1 MLVLVRYRLRKLLAI
16 AEPNHGVRMLEGHV
30 AVVTGSTGG
39 IGEAVAHRLAAEG
52 AKVVVTGR
60 RAEDGERVAA
70 AIVAAGH
77 TAQFVRADL
86 TVADDVEALFAA
98 AAGSYGPVTVLVNN
112 AAPTDLVG
120 PANKDGRLTDVPPDR
135 FDEILAVGLRAAY
148 LCCYHAIPQMQQ
160 AGHGSIVNVSSVAGV
175 KATPRVFA
183 YATAK
188 GGLQALTRSVAADY
202 ARDKIRC
209 NTVIVGFVISN
220 PLARKFA
227 EDESMSRAMR
237 ATMLTDFGEPED
249 IANVVHFLASAESSF
264 MSGTDVY
271 ADGGATVKHVI
282 PGTKQE
288 ARSGQ

>member
-1 MLVLVRYRLRKLLAI
+1 
-16 AEPNHGVRMLEGHV
+16 
-30 AVVTGSTGG
+30 
-39 IGEAVAHRLAAEG
+39 VAHHLAG
-52 AKVVVTGR
+52 AGARVVVTGR
-60 RAEDGERVAA
+60 RTNDGERVAA
-70 AIVAAGH
+70 AIVAAGG
-77 TAQFVRADL
+77 TAQFMQADL
-86 TVADDVEALFAA
+86 TVADDVDALFATTLSA
-98 AAGSYGPVTVLVNN
+98 YGPVTVLVNN

-120 PANKDGRLTDVPPDR
+120 PSNKDGRLTDVDPEQ

-148 LCCYHAIPQMQQ
+148 LCCYHAIPQMQD

-202 ARDKIRC
+202 ARDAIRC

-227 EDESMSRAMR
+227 DDEKMSRAMR

-249 IANVVHFLASAESSF
+249 IATVVRFLASSDSRF

-288 ARSGQ
+288 ARAE

>member
-1 MLVLVRYRLRKLLAI
+1 
-16 AEPNHGVRMLEGHV
+16 MLEEEI

-39 IGEAVAHRLAAEG
+39 IGEAVAHHLARQG
-52 AKVVVTGR
+52 TRVVVTGR
-60 RAEDGERVAA
+60 RTDDGERVAA
-70 AIVAAGH
+70 DIVAGGG

-86 TVADDVEALFAA
+86 TVPDDVEALFATA
-98 AAGSYGPVTVLVNN
+98 RAEYGPVTVLVNN

-120 PANKDGRLTDVPPDR
+120 PSNKDGRLTDVAPQQ
-135 FDEILAVGLRAAY
+135 FDEILSVGLRAAY
-148 LCCYHAIPQMQQ
+148 LCCYHAIPQMQD

-202 ARDKIRC
+202 ARDAIRC

-227 EDESMSRAMR
+227 EDEKMSRAMR

-249 IANVVHFLASAESSF
+249 IATVVGFLASSDSRF

-271 ADGGATVKHVI
+271 ADGGATVKHVL

-288 ARSGQ
+288 ARAE

>member
-1 MLVLVRYRLRKLLAI
+1 MLDGEI
-16 AEPNHGVRMLEGHV
+16 

-39 IGEAVAHRLAAEG
+39 IGEAVAHSLAAAG
-52 AKVVVTGR
+52 ACVVVTGR

-70 AIVAAGH
+70 DIVAAGG
-77 TAQFVRADL
+77 TATFVRSDL
-86 TVADDVEALFAA
+86 TVEADVRRLFEAAETA
-98 AAGSYGPVTVLVNN
+98 HGPVTVLVNN

-120 PANKDGRLTDVPPDR
+120 PSNMDGRLTDVAPDR
-135 FDEILAVGLRAAY
+135 FDEILAVGLRGAY

-202 ARDKIRC
+202 ARDRIRC

-227 EDESMSRAMR
+227 EDEFMSRAMR
-237 ATMLTDFGEPED
+237 STMLTDFGEPED
-249 IANVVHFLASAESSF
+249 VAHVVRFLASPESGF
-264 MSGTDVY
+264 MSGTDLY

-282 PGTKQE
+282 PGTKEE
-288 ARSGQ
+288 ARAE

>member
-1 MLVLVRYRLRKLLAI
+1 
-16 AEPNHGVRMLEGHV
+16 MLEGEV

-39 IGEAVAHRLAAEG
+39 IGEAVAHRLAADD
-52 AKVVVTGR
+52 ARVVVTGR
-60 RAEDGERVAA
+60 RTDDGERVAA
-70 AIVAAGH
+70 DIVAAGGVA
-77 TAQFVRADL
+77 TFVRADL
-86 TVADDVEALFAA
+86 TMEDDVAALFNAA
-98 AAGSYGPVTVLVNN
+98 TQAFGPVTVLVNN

-120 PANKDGRLTDVPPDR
+120 PSNKDGRLTDVPPDR

-148 LCCYHAIPQMQQ
+148 LCCYYAIPQMQQ

-202 ARDKIRC
+202 ASDRIRC

-227 EDESMSRAMR
+227 EDEAMSRAMR
-237 ATMLTDFGEPED
+237 STMLTDFGEPDD
-249 IANVVHFLASAESSF
+249 IAGVVRFLASADSGF

-282 PGTKQE
+282 PATKRE
-288 ARSGQ
+288 ARGG

>member
-1 MLVLVRYRLRKLLAI
+1 MPAI
-16 AEPNHGVRMLEGHV
+16 GRGVGMLEEEV

-39 IGEAVAHRLAAEG
+39 IGEAVAHRLAADG
-52 AKVVVTGR
+52 ARVIVTGR
-60 RAEDGERVAA
+60 RSDDGERVAA
-70 AIVAAGH
+70 DIVAAGG
-77 TAQFVRADL
+77 TARFVRADL
-86 TVADDVEALFAA
+86 TAADDAEALFATTLA
-98 AAGSYGPVTVLVNN
+98 TYGPVTVLVNN

-120 PANKDGRLTDVPPDR
+120 PSNKDGRLTEVPPDR

-202 ARDKIRC
+202 ARDGIRC

-227 EDESMSRAMR
+227 DDATMSRAMR

-249 IANVVHFLASAESSF
+249 IAHVVRFLASPESRF

-288 ARSGQ
+288 ARAEE

>member
-1 MLVLVRYRLRKLLAI
+1 
-16 AEPNHGVRMLEGHV
+16 MLEGEV

-39 IGEAVAHRLAAEG
+39 IGEAVAHELARNG
-52 AKVVVTGR
+52 AAVVVTGR
-60 RAEDGERVAA
+60 RAEEGERVAG
-70 AIVAAGH
+70 AIVEAGG
-77 TAQFVRADL
+77 TARFVRADL
-86 TVADDVEALFAA
+86 TDPADVDGLFSSAR
-98 AAGSYGPVTVLVNN
+98 SQFGPVTVLVNN

-120 PANKDGRLTDVPPDR
+120 PSNKDGRLTDVPPER

-148 LCCYHAIPQMQQ
+148 LCCYHGIPQMQD

-202 ARDKIRC
+202 ARDHIRC

-227 EDESMSRAMR
+227 EDETMSRAMR
-237 ATMLTDFGEPED
+237 STMLTDFGEPED
-249 IANVVHFLASAESSF
+249 IATVVRFVASDESRF

-288 ARSGQ
+288 ARAGDV